1 MDRSPANS
9 RVRQASPRWA
19 RPHIPV
25 RVDPGSRNRGR
36 PGGRPEGPSEQ
47 VLEGQFA
54 LKSVVIVEWAV
65 GICRALTTVSSG
77 PSPDRVSGRLN
88 TEARRTPNLSF
99 RTPLSGTK
107 GNHPSP

>member
-1 MDRSPANS
+1 M
-9 RVRQASPRWA
+9 RQASPHWA
-19 RPHIPV
+19 WPHIPV

-36 PGGRPEGPSEQ
+36 AEGRRRPEGPSEQ
-47 VLEGQFA
+47 VLEAQFA

-77 PSPDRVSGRLN
+77 LSPDRVSGRLN

-99 RTPLSGTK
+99 RAPLSGTK